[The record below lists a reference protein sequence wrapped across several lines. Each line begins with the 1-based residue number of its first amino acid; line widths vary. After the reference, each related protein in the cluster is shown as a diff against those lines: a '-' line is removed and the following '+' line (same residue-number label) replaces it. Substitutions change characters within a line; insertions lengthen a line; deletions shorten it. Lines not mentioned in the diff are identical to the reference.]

1 MVDLSVEVGGLQLKN
16 PVMAASGTF
25 GYGQEYSDLV
35 DLNRLGAIVTKAITL
50 KPRPGNPPP
59 RIVETPAGMLNSI
72 GLANVGVESFIR
84 DKLPFLRGLE
94 TKIIVNI
101 AGSSAEEYE
110 EVTRRLEDAP
120 GIHGYE
126 INLSCPNVKEGGMSF
141 GCDERFT
148 FGVTRRIRKLTKR
161 PLIVKLT
168 PNVTSIGP
176 IALAAQEAGAD
187 ALSLINTLVGMAVDV
202 ETRRPKLAT
211 ITGGLSGPAI
221 KPVALAKVFE
231 AVKSVD
237 IPVIGVGGILTYQDA
252 LEFIMIGA
260 SAVQVGSAVFLNPLS
275 LEEIIRGL
283 GDWCQ
288 EKGITRIRQLI
299 GCLKIYEFS
308 EA

>member
-16 PVMAASGTF
+16 PVMSASGTF
-25 GYGQEYSDLV
+25 GYGQEYSELV
-35 DLNRLGAIVTKAITL
+35 DLNQLGAIVTKAITL
-50 KPRPGNPPP
+50 KPRSGNPPP
-59 RIVETPAGMLNSI
+59 RIAETPAGMLNSI
-72 GLANVGVESFIR
+72 GLANVGVEGFIK
-84 DKLPFLRGLE
+84 DKLPFLRRLE
-94 TKIIVNI
+94 TKLIVNI
-101 AGSSAEEYE
+101 AGSSEGEYE
-110 EVTRRLEDAP
+110 EVIRRMEDVS

-126 INLSCPNVKEGGMSF
+126 INLSCPNVKEGGMAF
-141 GCDERFT
+141 GCDERIT
-148 FGVTRRIRKLTKR
+148 FRVTGRIRKLTKR

-168 PNVTSIGP
+168 PNVTSIGS

-231 AVKSVD
+231 TVKSVN
-237 IPVIGVGGILTYQDA
+237 IPVIGAGGILTYQDA
-252 LEFIMIGA
+252 LEFIMVGA

-283 GDWCQ
+283 GNWCQ
-288 EKGITRIRQLI
+288 QKGITRISQLI
-299 GCLKIYEFS
+299 GCL
-308 EA
+308 